1 MRIVDHFHHPQQCN
15 VHWLLLTGG
24 SVNPALHTE
33 FIGCDLCLRGT
44 DIVLWLYINPQRTDE
59 CFSLPSARGR
69 SSCERLPPREP
80 GGPSAQRHLPLWE
93 VKLGPSLI
101 TLSAACWPTE
111 TSAENI
117 MAQAQ
122 YLYLLFFVRTPPRV
136 CLSTSPRIHF
146 KSMTRLLQLSRAA
159 AVARLQPLGFIS
171 EFSIPQRSVSL
182 WSVSTERYL
191 ITSGSF

>member
-1 MRIVDHFHHPQQCN
+1 MRIVDHFHHPQRCN

-69 SSCERLPPREP
+69 SSGERLPPREP

-122 YLYLLFFVRTPPRV
+122 YLYLLFFRPHSSSGLPLHVASYPFQIDDSFTSTEPRRR
-136 CLSTSPRIHF
+136 CCS
-146 KSMTRLLQLSRAA
+146 AA
-159 AVARLQPLGFIS
+159 ASRLHLRIQHT
-171 EFSIPQRSVSL
+171 
-182 WSVSTERYL
+182 TEEC
-191 ITSGSF
+191 